1 MAAIRLEFVLNLSTI
16 VLDMRTKRDALADV
30 LFGQTHGGILGL
42 LYGHPDQSFY
52 VRQIA
57 RQVGISVGTVQRELE
72 KLAQVGLIVRSE
84 SGNQVFYQ
92 ANPNSPV
99 FPEIRALVAKTVGA
113 FRVLRSALEPL
124 SKQIAVAFVYGSM
137 ARQEEKAESDIDLMM
152 VGEVSLDD
160 VLAHLSGVES
170 ILARPVNPTVYTA
183 DEFRLKITSGN
194 YFLNAVLQGKIVFL
208 FGDEDELG
216 KMGGDR
222 VVEARTHQPR

>member
-1 MAAIRLEFVLNLSTI
+1 MSTI
-16 VLDMRTKRDALADV
+16 VLDMRTQRDALAHV
-30 LFGQTHGGILGL
+30 LFGQTRGGILGL

-57 RQVGISVGTVQRELE
+57 RQVGISVGSVQRELE

-113 FRVLRSALEPL
+113 FSVLRSALEPL
-124 SKQIAVAFVYGSM
+124 AKQIAVSFVYGSL
-137 ARQEEKAESDIDLMM
+137 ARQAEKAESDIDLMM

-160 VLAHLSGVES
+160 VLAHLSEVES
-170 ILARPVNPTVYTA
+170 ILVRPVNPTVYTA
-183 DEFRLKITSGN
+183 DEFRLKLAGGN
-194 YFLNAVLQGKIVFL
+194 HFLNAVLQGKLVFL

-216 KMGGDR
+216 KVGGVR
-222 VVEARTHQPR
+222 VAETRAHQSR